1 MAKKKE
7 IETNKKNRG
16 GISVL
21 SLHLA
26 EQETLD
32 KSKHMPLFT
41 HSWSKSN
48 CLILG

>member
-1 MAKKKE
+1 MAKKKRNKQ
-7 IETNKKNRG
+7 TKKNRG

-41 HSWSKSN
+41 HS
-48 CLILG
+48 